1 MEAAT
6 TGKRARSLLCPA
18 WRQCLGALTGLTLFF
33 AVPAFAETC
42 SNPDALGTSR
52 TIVVDP
58 REYPRIGTMQYAKT
72 LPLRDKEVMLTFDD
86 GPIPKYSNQILD
98 ILAAECV
105 KATFF
110 VIGRMAK
117 EFPDGVRKLIR
128 LGHSVGT
135 HTENHPLSMNR
146 MPIEQAQKEIED
158 GIAHTQ
164 AALGDP
170 ALLSPFFRI
179 PGLLRAGAV
188 EDYLASRGIQTW
200 SADFPADDWR
210 HVSSQTVHD
219 LALSRLKAKG
229 KGILLLHD
237 IQPRTVAALPG
248 ILRDLKA
255 GGYRIVHVE
264 AATAGKPKT
273 PTTPQEWDL
282 HPASDTV
289 AITHW
294 HKVPRFAFAHFDMLP
309 APEITPSDQ
318 MLSLT
323 ENFAHVRPP
332 RGTTPSLVEAPWPRI
347 SGIPAMPAIDALPVP
362 GESLFDIAER
372 HNKPI
377 NALVRLPHHA
387 ERSPHAEAENDGIAR
402 LISIDA
408 SSERRTIP
416 GAIPPGLSPSAAAAP
431 R

>member
-1 MEAAT
+1 MLAGLALLT
-6 TGKRARSLLCPA
+6 TAPA
-18 WRQCLGALTGLTLFF
+18 YADSCN
-33 AVPAFAETC
+33 
-42 SNPDALGTSR
+42 NPDALGTSR

-58 REYPRIGTMQYAKT
+58 REHPRIGTMQYAQT
-72 LPLRDKEVMLTFDD
+72 LPLRDKEVVLTFDD

-110 VIGRMAK
+110 IVGRMAK

-128 LGHSVGT
+128 LGHTVGT
-135 HTENHPLSMNR
+135 HSENHPLSMNR

-158 GIAHTQ
+158 GIANTT

-179 PGLLRAGAV
+179 PGLLRASAV

-219 LALSRLKAKG
+219 LAISRIKAKG

-264 AATAGKPKT
+264 AATADKPKT
-273 PTTPQEWDL
+273 PTQPQDWQM
-282 HPASDTV
+282 HPVSETV
-289 AITHW
+289 AITRW
-294 HKVPRFAFAHFDMLP
+294 HKVPGFSFAHLDMLP
-309 APEITPSDQ
+309 APEITASDQ
-318 MLSLT
+318 LLSLT
-323 ENFAHVRPP
+323 ENFDRARRP
-332 RGTTPSLVEAPWPRI
+332 RGAAPMTAQAPWPPR
-347 SGIPAMPAIDALPVP
+347 ANMPAPTTVDALPVP
-362 GESLFDIAER
+362 APSLFEMAER
-372 HNKPI
+372 HMQPI
-377 NALVRLPHHA
+377 KVLVRLPHHA
-387 ERSPHAEAENDGIAR
+387 AHEPGVQSAKNDGIAR

-408 SSERRTIP
+408 SAPRRTIP
-416 GAIPPGLSPSAAAAP
+416 GAIPPGLTPTAAAAAP

>member
-1 MEAAT
+1 MDQAT
-6 TGKRARSLLCPA
+6 TGKRARQTLCPA
-18 WRQCLGALTGLTLFF
+18 RRLCLGVLTSLALFS

-72 LPLRDKEVMLTFDD
+72 LPLRDKEVVLTFDD

-135 HTENHPLSMNR
+135 HSENHPLSMNR

-158 GIAHTQ
+158 GIAHTE

-179 PGLLRAGAV
+179 PGLLRAGVV

-210 HVSSQTVHD
+210 HVSSQTVHN

-264 AATAGKPKT
+264 AATADKPKT
-273 PTTPQEWDL
+273 PTVPQDWDL
-282 HPASDTV
+282 HPVSETV

-294 HKVPRFAFAHFDMLP
+294 HKVPRFAFAHLDMLP
-309 APEITPSDQ
+309 VPKITPSDQ
-318 MLSLT
+318 MLLLT
-323 ENFAHVRPP
+323 ETFDRVRQP
-332 RGTTPSLVEAPWPRI
+332 RRTTPLPEQAPWPRI
-347 SGIPAMPAIDALPVP
+347 ANIPAMPAIDALPVP

-377 NALVRLPHHA
+377 EALVRLPHHA
-387 ERSPHAEAENDGIAR
+387 AQSAENDGIAR
-402 LISIDA
+402 LIAIDA
-408 SSERRTIP
+408 GSPRRTIP
-416 GAIPPGLSPSAAAAP
+416 GAISPGLSPTAAVAP